1 MSLSRPPNHA
11 KCFLIN
17 SAWVAIA
24 VTAVRFFRS
33 IAEINLV
40 VAGISDPAAPE
51 GPNLVKLA
59 QGAPG
64 EPKRSA

>member
-1 MSLSRPPNHA
+1 VSLSRPPNHA

-17 SAWVAIA
+17 STWVAIA

-40 VAGISDPAAPE
+40 VAGKIALRGGKEVPD
-51 GPNLVKLA
+51 V
-59 QGAPG
+59 
-64 EPKRSA
+64 